1 MAKNIYN
8 LLNNAKIDTENYENT
23 ELEQDEKDDIFN
35 CIMESQKGKKVMK
48 KTGSIKRRILVFT
61 AVFAAASVSVVGMTL
76 NTNKNTGG
84 SNSNISSSEAKKGN
98 SFMLRAGAYESD
110 SDLNSGKLVLK
121 DNGTGINNFTSMEFQ
136 VVGENIAD
144 VNLSVNKG
152 CLAKII
158 KTKTDENFA
167 DGNFGTDYENA
178 TEINQENKDFSEDNE
193 QNTGDYIIG
202 YSNGNNSM
210 SVSKSE
216 DAGSDNSSSEND
228 YNHIQDYIGTDE
240 GNFIYDY
247 TNLGSSVQE
256 KYDPN
261 VYYGF
266 CVSGERYKEISDEY
280 YDDLPKLFH
289 ACYDEFNGGELTVE
303 VTYTDG
309 EKEKAVYSLASG
321 KLKVDDKN
329 YAIQEFVTN
338 EDEGYIYGVI
348 ASEE

>member
-1 MAKNIYN
+1 MAKNIYD

-23 ELEQDEKDDIFN
+23 ELEQNEKDNIFN
-35 CIMESQKGKKVMK
+35 CIMKSQKGKKVMK

-76 NTNKNTGG
+76 NTNKNTGV
-84 SNSNISSSEAKKGN
+84 SNSKISSSEAKKGN

-110 SDLNSGKLVLK
+110 SDSNAGKLVLK

-136 VVGENIAD
+136 VVGENITD
-144 VNLSVNKG
+144 VNLSVSKG

-158 KTKTDENFA
+158 KTKTDEKIDA
-167 DGNFGTDYENA
+167 EYENA
-178 TEINQENKDFSEDNE
+178 TEISQENKDFSEDNE
-193 QNTGDYIIG
+193 QNTDDYIIG

-216 DAGSDNSSSEND
+216 DAGSDNSLPEND
-228 YNHIQDYIGTDE
+228 YNHIQDCIETDE
-240 GNFIYDY
+240 GTFIYDY

-266 CVSGERYKEISDEY
+266 CVSGERYKEISNEY

-329 YAIQEFVTN
+329 NAIQEFVTSDN
-338 EDEGYIYGVI
+338 EGYIYGVI
-348 ASEE
+348 ASKE

>member
-8 LLNNAKIDTENYENT
+8 LLNNVKIDTENYENT
-23 ELEQDEKDDIFN
+23 ELEQSEKDNIFN

-110 SDLNSGKLVLK
+110 SDSNSGKLVLK

-136 VVGENIAD
+136 VIGENIAD

-158 KTKTDENFA
+158 KTKSIE
-167 DGNFGTDYENA
+167 
-178 TEINQENKDFSEDNE
+178 
-193 QNTGDYIIG
+193 
-202 YSNGNNSM
+202 NNSM

-216 DAGSDNSSSEND
+216 DAGSDNSLSEND
-228 YNHIQDYIGTDE
+228 YNHIQDCIGTDE
-240 GNFIYDY
+240 GTFIYDY

-280 YDDLPKLFH
+280 YEDLPKIFH
-289 ACYDEFNGGELTVE
+289 TCYDEFNGGELTVE

-329 YAIQEFVTN
+329 NAIQEFVTSDN
-338 EDEGYIYGVI
+338 EGYIYGVI
-348 ASEE
+348 ASKE

>member
-8 LLNNAKIDTENYENT
+8 LLNNVKIDTENYENT
-23 ELEQDEKDDIFN
+23 ELEQSEKDNIFN

-61 AVFAAASVSVVGMTL
+61 AVFAAASVLVVGMTL

-110 SDLNSGKLVLK
+110 SDSNSGKLVLK

-136 VVGENIAD
+136 VIGENIAD

-158 KTKTDENFA
+158 KTKTD
-167 DGNFGTDYENA
+167 GNFGTDYENA
-178 TEINQENKDFSEDNE
+178 TEINQDAENSSSNDEKDTD
-193 QNTGDYIIG
+193 DYIIG

-216 DAGSDNSSSEND
+216 DAGSDNSLPEND
-228 YNHIQDYIGTDE
+228 YNHIQDCIGTDE

-280 YDDLPKLFH
+280 YDDLPKIFH

-321 KLKVDDKN
+321 KLKVDDN
-329 YAIQEFVTN
+329 NNAIQEFVTSDN
-338 EDEGYIYGVI
+338 EGYIYGVI
-348 ASEE
+348 ASKE